1 MEYDYKKMFSL
12 DGKVAIVTGGAS
24 GLGFAMAK
32 CYASAGAKVFI
43 TGTRDQA
50 SLDASASEIGFGC
63 EGIQYDISDEKKH
76 KVIIEDIIKKS
87 GRIDIIVSNAG
98 VHCKKDIEDIT
109 KDDFDKVLSI
119 HVIGAFGLIQA
130 AVPYMKERG
139 KGSIILISS
148 MSAYL
153 ALTKVVAYGSA
164 KGALLGMMRCLS
176 GDLSSYGIRVN
187 SIAPGFIDTPMFHKA
202 VDNDPERQKKI
213 LGHTPMERYGS
224 VEDIAWAALY
234 LASDA
239 SKFVTGVSIP
249 VDGGCSIGF

>member
-12 DGKVAIVTGGAS
+12 EGKVAIVTGGAS

-32 CYASAGAKVFI
+32 CFASAGAKVFI
-43 TGTRDQA
+43 TGTRGQEA
-50 SLDASASEIGFGC
+50 LDAAALEIGNGC
-63 EGIQYDISDEKKH
+63 EGIRYDISDETRH
-76 KVIIEDIIKKS
+76 KEVVDEIIRRY

-98 VHCKKDIEDIT
+98 VHCKKEVEDIT
-109 KDDFDKVLSI
+109 KADFEKVLSV
-119 HVIGAFGLIQA
+119 HVVGALGLIQA

-139 KGSIILISS
+139 EGSIILISS

-164 KGALLGMMRCLS
+164 KGALLGMMKCLS
-176 GDLSSYGIRVN
+176 GDLSPYGIRVN

-213 LGHTPMERYGS
+213 LGHTPMGRYGS
-224 VEDIAWAALY
+224 VDDIAWAALY

-239 SKFVTGVSIP
+239 SRFVTGVSIP